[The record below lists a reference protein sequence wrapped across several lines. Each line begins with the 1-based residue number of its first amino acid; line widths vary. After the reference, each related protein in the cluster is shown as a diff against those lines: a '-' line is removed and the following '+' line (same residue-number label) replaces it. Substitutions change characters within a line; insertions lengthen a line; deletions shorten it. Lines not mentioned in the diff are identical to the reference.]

1 MNREAQVE
9 RLARESFD
17 LAVIG
22 GGINGAAVARDA
34 AMRGLKVALVDKG
47 DFAGAT
53 SSRSSKLI
61 HGGFRY
67 LPQGRLRM
75 VYKALR
81 ERERLHRLTAPHLVR
96 PIRFLFPL
104 YRGRGFSPF
113 VVAIGMMLYDLF
125 ARTPRPERHQQLDA
139 GGVRALEPGL
149 SPDGLRGGSL
159 YYDAWADDARLTL
172 ENALDA
178 AAHGAAVA
186 NYVAIQR
193 LLRSGGK
200 LVAAAMREGFTG
212 AAFELRARAFV
223 NAAGPWVDDLRRLDD
238 PDAQPSVRLTKG
250 VHLIFRYESIPV
262 RESLVLSDDASR
274 IVFVIPRDGY
284 VMVGTTDTDFDGDR
298 ERVSADRSDVEYL
311 LGVLRESLPG
321 LKLGAGDVVSSFAG
335 LRALVYSGAHPGGAP
350 SPSSVPREETI
361 LESASGLLS
370 VAGGKLTTHREIAE
384 HVVDRVMARLSR
396 PKGICP
402 TLKTPLIGA
411 RPLDTNGR
419 ALASISPQVRENLI
433 GRYGTRAAL
442 VADLIAERPDL
453 AEPLSPGCPVVA
465 AEVIHAV
472 RNELARTVADFIVR
486 RTALSWRYPLE
497 AASAAARV
505 ADLMGSELRWDAT
518 RQEAE
523 LGGFRTALARAQAA

>member
-1 MNREAQVE
+1 
-9 RLARESFD
+9 
-17 LAVIG
+17 
-22 GGINGAAVARDA
+22 
-34 AMRGLKVALVDKG
+34 
-47 DFAGAT
+47 
-53 SSRSSKLI
+53 
-61 HGGFRY
+61 
-67 LPQGRLRM
+67 
-75 VYKALR
+75 
-81 ERERLHRLTAPHLVR
+81 
-96 PIRFLFPL
+96 
-104 YRGRGFSPF
+104 
-113 VVAIGMMLYDLF
+113 
-125 ARTPRPERHQQLDA
+125 
-139 GGVRALEPGL
+139 
-149 SPDGLRGGSL
+149 
-159 YYDAWADDARLTL
+159 
-172 ENALDA
+172 
-178 AAHGAAVA
+178 
-186 NYVAIQR
+186 
-193 LLRSGGK
+193 
-200 LVAAAMREGFTG
+200 MREGFTG
-212 AAFELRARAFV
+212 ATFELRATAFV

-238 PDAQPSVRLTKG
+238 PVAPPCVRLTKG
-250 VHLIFRYESIPV
+250 VHLIFRHESIPV

-298 ERVSADRSDVEYL
+298 EHVSADRSDVEYL

-335 LRALVYSGAHPGGAP
+335 LRALVHPGGAQ
-350 SPSSVPREETI
+350 SPSSVSREETI

-402 TLKTPLIGA
+402 TLETPLIGA
-411 RPLDTNGR
+411 RPLGAGGR
-419 ALASISPQVRENLI
+419 ALASISSQVRENLI

-442 VADLIAERPDL
+442 VADLIAERPEL

-486 RTALSWRYPLE
+486 RTALSWRYPVE

-505 ADLMGSELRWDAT
+505 ADLMRSELRWDAA
-518 RQEAE
+518 RHEAE